1 MLLASLA
8 LSVFNQR
15 ERKLGHGSSRGF
27 QSISANTS
35 LLQSIREQRAVKGGG
50 RGCWG
55 GDKRTLCGL
64 NGHFRDGMQD
74 VSLCSVLIKSI
85 TLRLTSSQ
93 REQTS
98 RRPCDGAL
106 RSERPVKYV
115 PLESSLIARL
125 RLTDRAELQAPESET
140 DKKNLSKSDSST
152 GHRHPLVVFIN
163 VH

>member
-8 LSVFNQR
+8 VSVFNQR
-15 ERKLGHGSSRGF
+15 ERKPGHGSSRGF

-50 RGCWG
+50 CWR

-74 VSLCSVLIKSI
+74 VSLCSILIKSI
-85 TLRLTSSQ
+85 KLRLTSSQ
-93 REQTS
+93 RESWS

-115 PLESSLIARL
+115 PLESSLIE
-125 RLTDRAELQAPESET
+125 TELNCKSSSQRQIGV
-140 DKKNLSKSDSST
+140 KKS
-152 GHRHPLVVFIN
+152 VQV
-163 VH
+163 